1 MPYLSPT
8 SKPSNTL
15 FTDTLAFWSDHT
27 SKHISILLSIAE
39 GTGAVLFYDFKKSLE
54 ELHET
59 FTQLH
64 THLLTQKDVSLSK
77 TLVPK
82 FLTSNKRFIVILERL
97 KFEGFNG
104 YPILIELIYHF
115 ILEAS
120 YAQKLLSYRG
130 YENTPCRTPFSTL
143 LNLPFK
149 STLHAISTHVYIFSL
164 CSAQHTSVILTIS
177 PIEILLPESTR
188 RLLQTHKNEFN
199 GINFDISQ
207 AYDMLTSPILAK
219 QVHSFTELNTKFCD
233 LLSDFKCS
241 SSTLFPEAIKAQLP
255 PVFFDILFHFVDEHT
270 YITNVCSDFT
280 HFLNL

>member
-15 FTDTLAFWSDHT
+15 FADTLTFWSEHT

-39 GTGAVLFYDFKKSLE
+39 GTGAVLFYDFKKSLL
-54 ELHET
+54 ELRET
-59 FTQLH
+59 FNQLH
-64 THLLTQKDVSLSK
+64 TQLLTQKDNSLSK
-77 TLVPK
+77 TLAPK
-82 FLTSNKRFIVILERL
+82 FLTANKHFITILERL

-120 YAQKLLSYRG
+120 YAQKVLSYRG
-130 YENTPCRTPFSTL
+130 YQSPACSTPFTTT

-149 STLHAISTHVYIFSL
+149 STLHAISTHLYIFSL
-164 CSAQHTSVILTIS
+164 CSAQHTSVILNIS
-177 PIEILLPESTR
+177 PLEILLPESTR
-188 RLLQTHKNEFN
+188 HLLQTQKNEFN

-207 AYDMLTSPILAK
+207 AYDSLTSAILSK

-233 LLSDFKCS
+233 LLSDFKCP
-241 SSTLFPEAIKAQLP
+241 SSTLFPEPIKAQLP

-270 YITNVCSDFT
+270 YIANVCSDFNC
-280 HFLNL
+280 FLNL